1 MKYLFNNLFYT
12 LSPQKKLFIE
22 FMNSITDFDPEV
34 LVFPSNIKNVKYK
47 LLTQK
52 NGLYIIKIRNID
64 YDLFLIPQQR
74 GSKDHLEVFFRTN
87 PSFFNQ
93 DDVLMYY
100 VLDIYSE
107 ISIFKK
113 ISCIT
118 KGNKMPEE
126 HEIIQYSLKN
136 TNFLFNQSANSEIN
150 EVYSTILKIFI
161 SKKSKYLELK
171 QELLNYCDFYSLKHD
186 INLANDEVL
195 KNFICLQE
203 NILKFRKIEYKQK
216 KTELKFA

>member
-12 LSPQKKLFIE
+12 LSPQKKKFIE
-22 FMNSITDFDPEV
+22 FLNSISHFDPDCINI
-34 LVFPSNIKNVKYK
+34 PSNIKNIRYK
-47 LLTQK
+47 ILSQK
-52 NGLYIIKIRNID
+52 NGLYIIKIVNKD
-64 YDLFLIPQQR
+64 YDLFLVPQQN
-74 GSKDHLEVFFRTN
+74 GSKDHVEVFFRTKA
-87 PSFFNQ
+87 SFFNQ

-118 KGNKMPEE
+118 QGNKMPEE
-126 HEIIQYSLKN
+126 SEIIQYSLKN
-136 TNFLFNQSANSEIN
+136 TDFVYNQSTSNELN

-186 INLANDEVL
+186 INLANDNVL

-203 NILKFRKIEYKQK
+203 NILQFRKIEHKPK
-216 KTELKFA
+216 KTELKLF